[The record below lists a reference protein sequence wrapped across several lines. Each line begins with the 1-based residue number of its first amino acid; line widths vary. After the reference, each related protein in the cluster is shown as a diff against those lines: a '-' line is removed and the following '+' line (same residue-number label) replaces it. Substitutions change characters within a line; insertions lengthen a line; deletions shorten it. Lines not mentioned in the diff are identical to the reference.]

1 MSESRIS
8 GHLGVAAISAWVGQW
23 AHLIAAGGKVLDL
36 ACGSGRHTR
45 WLAARGHSVLAVDRD
60 AAALA
65 TLSDLPAV
73 ETLHADL
80 EAGAWPLPAQLSF
93 AGVVVTNYLHRPLL
107 AKLPEVLAPGG
118 VLIYETFATG
128 NGVFGKPSNPDFLL
142 RPGELLDAVRGR
154 LRVVAFEDGLVKRA
168 DPGTDPRATPV
179 PALIQRIVAVREPI
193 WRSSE
198 AGNEPLH
205 YTLLQL

>member
-1 MSESRIS
+1 MSESSTR
-8 GHLGVAAISAWVGQW
+8 GHEATSVSVWVSQW
-23 AHLIAAGGKVLDL
+23 AHLIATGGTVLDL

-60 AAALA
+60 ATALA
-65 TLSDLPAV
+65 TLADLPAV

-80 EAGAWPLPAQLSF
+80 EAGAWPLPAQRSF

-107 AKLPEVLAPGG
+107 AKLPEVLTPGG
-118 VLIYETFATG
+118 VLIYETFAAG
-128 NGVFGKPSNPDFLL
+128 NGAFGKPSNPDFLL

-154 LRVVAFEDGLVKRA
+154 LRVVAFQDGLLKGA
-168 DPGTDPRATPV
+168 GPV

-198 AGNEPLH
+198 ARNEPLH